1 MSDFLDKIG
10 FSVIKTQEQGWDLL
24 DKLIATARPTA
35 VFGQPVTAGD
45 YTVITATEVS
55 CSMGLGFGGGGGDTT
70 SGGKVEEPLSTEV
83 ASEPEAADEL
93 QPRPDVKPGS
103 PANGY
108 GVGGGGG
115 GLSTARPVA
124 AISIG
129 PDGVRVK
136 PVVDVTKIG
145 LAFFTTL
152 GAMALMGSKINKNS
166 GHTKRCCP
174 NATASK
180 MTKKCGQ

>member
-10 FSVIKTQEQGWDLL
+10 LSVFKTQEQGMDLL
-24 DKLIATARPTA
+24 EKLIATARPAA
-35 VFGQPVTAGD
+35 VFGHPVTGGD
-45 YTVITATEVS
+45 YTVISAAEVS
-55 CSMGLGFGGGGGDTT
+55 CGMGLGFGGGGGG
-70 SGGKVEEPLSTEV
+70 SP
-83 ASEPEAADEL
+83 EPEDETTEIAL
-93 QPRPDVKPGS
+93 EGEAPDATLKSRHDFDGQPAMG
-103 PANGY
+103 GY

-129 PDGVRVK
+129 PDGVHVE

-152 GAMALMGSKINKNS
+152 GAMALMFSNMRKAGK
-166 GHTKRCCP
+166 
-174 NATASK
+174 
-180 MTKKCGQ
+180 

>member
-10 FSVIKTQEQGWDLL
+10 ISFIKAQAQSLDLL

-35 VFGQPVTAGD
+35 VFGQPVTVGE
-45 YTVITATEVS
+45 YPVITATEVS
-55 CSMGLGFGGGGGDTT
+55 CSMGFGSGGGD
-70 SGGKVEEPLSTEV
+70 SGGDAEEPPAAEI
-83 ASEPEAADEL
+83 AGGPEGPDEIK
-93 QPRPDVKPGS
+93 PRPDIKPAS
-103 PANGY
+103 PASGY
-108 GVGGGGG
+108 GLGGG

-129 PDGVRVK
+129 PDGVRIK

-152 GAMALMGSKINKNS
+152 GAMALM
-166 GHTKRCCP
+166 
-174 NATASK
+174 ASK
-180 MTKKCGQ
+180 MNKHSGHASRGTRSTG

>member
-10 FSVIKTQEQGWDLL
+10 ISIIKTQEQGLDLL

-35 VFGQPVTAGD
+35 VFGQPITVGE

-55 CSMGLGFGGGGGDTT
+55 CSMGFGSGGGA
-70 SGGKVEEPLSTEV
+70 EEPPAAETASGPEV
-83 ASEPEAADEL
+83 ADQIKPH
-93 QPRPDVKPGS
+93 PDVKPGS

-108 GVGGGGG
+108 GVGGGGF
-115 GLSTARPVA
+115 STARPVA

-129 PDGVRVK
+129 PDGVHVK
-136 PVVDVTKIG
+136 PVFDVTKIG

-152 GAMALMGSKINKNS
+152 GAMALM
-166 GHTKRCCP
+166 
-174 NATASK
+174 ASK
-180 MTKKCGQ
+180 MRQSARG